1 MARRVKKCRQKMP
14 WLMTFADMVTLLL
27 AFFILMFTVAE
38 VDQAKYEQ
46 ALRSLTEALTKSP
59 ELSVIQETYL
69 EPLNPTEIEI
79 IHEATPPESLI
90 KLYESIQTDFSRE
103 LDQQQVVAHFDP
115 EKEQIKIIFP
125 ETISFNSGQ
134 SDLHPRFVAMLR
146 RFSGIIT
153 EDVNV
158 KVVGHSDPVPIRGGR
173 YRSNW
178 ELSSARA
185 AAVIL
190 QFLADG
196 VIVPHQAM
204 AIGLADTHPF
214 MEGDTEE
221 AYAANRRIEIIIE
234 PKEKSLRAQIA
245 QQIDASGLDTSY

>member
-1 MARRVKKCRQKMP
+1 MP

-46 ALRSLTEALTKSP
+46 ALRSLTQSLTKSP
-59 ELSVIQETYL
+59 ELSVLQETYL

-79 IHEATPPESLI
+79 IEEATPSEALI
-90 KLYESIQTDFSRE
+90 RLYESIQSDFSRE
-103 LDQQQVVAHFDP
+103 LETSQISASFD
-115 EKEQIKIIFP
+115 EHKEQIKIVFP

-134 SDLHPRFVAMLR
+134 ADLHPRFIAMLR
-146 RFSGIIT
+146 RFSGVIT
-153 EDVNV
+153 QDVNV
-158 KVVGHSDPVPIRGGR
+158 KVIGHSDPVPIRGGR

-185 AAVIL
+185 AAVIH

-196 VIVPHQAM
+196 VISSDQAM
-204 AIGLADTHPF
+204 AIGLADTQPF
-214 MEGDTEE
+214 MEGDTPE
-221 AYAANRRIEIIIE
+221 AYAANRRIEILIE
-234 PKEKSLRAQIA
+234 PKEKSLNARIA
-245 QQIDASGLDTSY
+245 QSRDNTISTEY